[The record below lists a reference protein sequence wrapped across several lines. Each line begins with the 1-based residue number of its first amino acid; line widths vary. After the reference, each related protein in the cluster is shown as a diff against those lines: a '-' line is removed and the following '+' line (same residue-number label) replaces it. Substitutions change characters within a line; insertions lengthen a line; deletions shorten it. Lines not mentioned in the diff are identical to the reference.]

1 MKKLLTATFAAL
13 LMVGCGSPDL
23 DNKETLD
30 EIIAEAI
37 DMDKLQGRGQ
47 KGEKLLYAPN
57 EQTPYTGW
65 AYEIGRRGNGQKDI
79 LLQLKDGK
87 LDGLLAMFHE
97 NGQKEAEINLKDGKL
112 MSAKVWKPN
121 GERCPATNVKD
132 GNGVMVEYKE
142 DGTEKRRQ
150 TYKDGISVR
159 N

>member
-1 MKKLLTATFAAL
+1 MEGMKKLLIATLAAL
-13 LMVGCGSPDL
+13 LFFLQSKDEIDL

-37 DMDKLQGRGQ
+37 DMDKLQERGQ

-65 AYEIGRRGNGQKDI
+65 VYEIGRRGNGQKDI

-87 LDGLLAMFHE
+87 PDGLLAMFHE
-97 NGQKEAEINLKDGKL
+97 NGQKYMEGRCKDG
-112 MSAKVWKPN
+112 
-121 GERCPATNVKD
+121 E
-132 GNGVMVEYKE
+132 KE
-142 DGTEKRRQ
+142 GLWMYWEADGTESKRE
-150 TYKDGISVR
+150 TFKDGISVR